1 MFGNWSWRRV
11 LKTFGG
17 LAVGIA
23 SISTVNYLT
32 TNHLALATSNSSQ
45 LQNSNQL
52 SISKGKS
59 SPENIL
65 VAQNPVLSSPITR
78 TINGAE
84 VTAYAFYRYYNPS
97 IGDHFYTVNFA
108 ELGNGNGGYISEG
121 IAAYIS
127 TQQDPGTIPLYRAY
141 SGSATDHFY
150 TTNLSELVAA
160 GGSSG
165 YVYEGV
171 AGYIYSMPFTGT
183 TPLYRYYSSGGTDHF
198 YTTNFGELGGGRNGY
213 VFEGIV
219 GYVIPN

>member
-1 MFGNWSWRRV
+1 MFGNWSGRRV

-32 TNHLALATSNSSQ
+32 TNHLALATSNSSK

-59 SPENIL
+59 SPENII

-78 TINGAE
+78 TINGVQ
-84 VTAYAFYRYYNPS
+84 VTAYALYRYYNSS
-97 IGDHFYTVNFA
+97 IVDHFYTVNFA

-127 TQQDPGTIPLYRAY
+127 TQQYPGTIPLYRAY
-141 SGSATDHFY
+141 SGSAGDHFY

-171 AGYIYSMPFTGT
+171 AGYIYPMPFTGT
-183 TPLYRYYSSGGTDHF
+183 VPLYRYYLSAGRNHF
-198 YTTNFGELGGGRNGY
+198 YTTNFGELGGGRGGY
-213 VFEGIV
+213 VFEGIA